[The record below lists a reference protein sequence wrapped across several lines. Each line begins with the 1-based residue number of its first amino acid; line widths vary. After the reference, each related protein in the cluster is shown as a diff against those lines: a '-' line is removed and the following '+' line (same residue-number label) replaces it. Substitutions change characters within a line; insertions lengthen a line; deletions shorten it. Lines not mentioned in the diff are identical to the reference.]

1 MTIED
6 SVYVGRPP
14 EVVYAFVRDLERAP
28 EWQESLESVDVEA
41 GTEVRR
47 FGGRR
52 AEATFFVLEDDPPRR
67 LAIRS
72 DGGPAEA
79 RAEFDLEPDGDGTR
93 VVFTLEVR
101 LRGAARLAAGVVK
114 GAAQRE
120 SKANLERLKELL
132 EQ

>member
-1 MTIED
+1 MTLED
-6 SVYVGRPP
+6 SIHVDRSP
-14 EVVYAFVRDLERAP
+14 EVVYAFVRDLERGP

-67 LAIRS
+67 VAIRS

-79 RAEFDLEPDGDGTR
+79 RAEFELEPDGDGTR
-93 VVFTLEVR
+93 VVFTVELR
-101 LRGAARLAAGVVK
+101 LRGAARLASGVVK

-120 SKANLERLKELL
+120 LRGSLERLKELV
-132 EQ
+132 EA